1 MKKWLVALFMFV
13 SLPAL
18 AAGLREGVDYK
29 LLPVPQPVSQKD
41 KVEVIEFF
49 SYGCVHCFNLE
60 PSVVTWQKKLPAD
73 VAFRQEQIVWDKNME
88 PLVRL
93 FASIRISGQSSKLHE
108 PAFSAVVK
116 EKRNFAQPE
125 AVKAWVKAQGG
136 DVDKFMQIYQSFSVI
151 NSEVAR
157 ATKMTRSYQIE
168 ATPSFVIAGKYMP
181 LAAEPQRLLQVVD
194 ALIAK
199 AREERK

>member
-1 MKKWLVALFMFV
+1 MRKWLVALFMFV
-13 SLPAL
+13 SLPVL

-29 LLPVPQPVSQKD
+29 VLPIPQPVSQKD

-73 VAFRQEQIVWDKNME
+73 VAFRQEQIVWDKSME
-88 PLVRL
+88 PLARL
-93 FASIRISGQSSKLHE
+93 FASIRLSGQSGKLHE

-116 EKRNFAQPE
+116 EKRNFAQPDT
-125 AVKAWVKAQGG
+125 VKTWVKGQGV
-136 DVDKFMQIYQSFSVI
+136 DADKFMQIYQSFSV
-151 NSEVAR
+151 NGEVAR
-157 ATKMTRSYQIE
+157 ATKATRSYQIE

-181 LAAEPQRLLQVVD
+181 VAAEPQRLLQVVD

>member
-1 MKKWLVALFMFV
+1 MKKWLIALFMFV

-29 LLPVPQPVSQKD
+29 VLSIPQPVSQKD

-49 SYGCVHCFNLE
+49 SYGCIHCFNLE

-73 VAFRQEQIVWDKNME
+73 VAFRQEQIVWDNNME
-88 PLVRL
+88 PLARL

-108 PAFSAVVK
+108 PAFFAVVK
-116 EKRNFAQPE
+116 EKRNFAQPDV
-125 AVKAWVKAQGG
+125 VKSWVKGQGV
-136 DVDKFMQIYQSFSVI
+136 DSDKFMQIYQSFSV
-151 NSEVAR
+151 NGEVAR
-157 ATKMTRSYQIE
+157 AAKATRSYQIE
-168 ATPSFVIAGKYMP
+168 ATPTFVIAGRYVP
-181 LAAEPQRLLQVVD
+181 LTAEPQRLLQVVD
-194 ALIAK
+194 ALIVK